1 MSRANSKI
9 GIMHKK
15 EASRH
20 LNFLSNHDII
30 YFVYSY
36 PNRQKNSDIF
46 TAESHRFAV
55 MRSNTKVRKSM
66 AKKKTQAVSC
76 EETTSQ

>member
-20 LNFLSNHDII
+20 LNFLPNHDII

-36 PNRQKNSDIF
+36 P
-46 TAESHRFAV
+46 
-55 MRSNTKVRKSM
+55 KS
-66 AKKKTQAVSC
+66 AKEQ
-76 EETTSQ
+76 